1 MDQIKKVVILK
12 EDGTPDKTA
21 MAWNKAKEVLTEVG
35 KKTKE
40 VLKESFEFVKENK
53 ETIAF
58 LAPLAVGIAA
68 KVSNKPKVGNSYRQ
82 DDMYYDRSSGS
93 YWQLKRRMNNREMEE
108 FLERRERGERP
119 QDILR
124 SMRLLK

>member
-1 MDQIKKVVILK
+1 MEDKIIILK
-12 EDGTPDKTA
+12 EDGTEDKKA
-21 MAWNKAKEVLTEVG
+21 MFWS
-35 KKTKE
+35 KTKE
-40 VLKESFEFVKENK
+40 VLKTVGQKTKEIAKESFQFVADNK

-68 KVSNKPKVGNSYRQ
+68 KIGGKPKVGKSYRE
-82 DDMYYDRSSGS
+82 DDLYYDRSTGS
-93 YWQLKRRMNNREMEE
+93 YWQLKRRMSNREMEE
-108 FLERRERGERP
+108 FMDRRDRGERP

>member
-1 MDQIKKVVILK
+1 MDKIIILK
-12 EDGTPDKTA
+12 EDGTKDKKA
-21 MAWNKAKEVLTEVG
+21 MFWSKAKEVLKAVG
-35 KKTKE
+35 VKSKE
-40 VLKESFEFVKENK
+40 IAKESFQFVADNK

-68 KVSNKPKVGNSYRQ
+68 KVGGKPKVGKSYRE
-82 DDMYYDRSSGS
+82 DDLYYDRSTGS
-93 YWQLKRRMNNREMEE
+93 YWQLKRRMSNREMEE

-124 SMRLLK
+124 SMRILK